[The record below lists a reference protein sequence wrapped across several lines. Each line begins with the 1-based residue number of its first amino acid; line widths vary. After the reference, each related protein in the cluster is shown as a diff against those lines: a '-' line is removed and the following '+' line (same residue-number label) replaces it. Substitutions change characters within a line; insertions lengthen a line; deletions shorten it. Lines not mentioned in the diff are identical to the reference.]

1 MMSRAADY
9 AWQEDRAT
17 FLPIGRYKSF
27 LVTEP
32 RPLLGL
38 IDYIHL
44 NPVRAGLCTVQTLKS
59 HSLSSYPKY
68 WKRTPRTGLRRD
80 VSASLGGFAD
90 SSSGM
95 RAYANYLELC
105 DEVDADKREELA
117 KRYCGGW
124 FAGSAKAKKELAK
137 DLVEDAPLVD
147 WETAD
152 LRELNEARWQAIVS
166 NELKEAGKSERD
178 LEFDRKGAEWKGA
191 IARHLR
197 RETTAGNPWIAR
209 RLRMGSPNYVSNLI
223 HA

>member
-68 WKRTPRTGLRRD
+68 WRQIRPF
-80 VSASLGGFAD
+80 GFAAVLWD
-90 SSSGM
+90 N
-95 RAYANYLELC
+95 R
-105 DEVDADKREELA
+105 RQ
-117 KRYCGGW
+117 
-124 FAGSAKAKKELAK
+124 
-137 DLVEDAPLVD
+137 VEDA
-147 WETAD
+147 
-152 LRELNEARWQAIVS
+152 
-166 NELKEAGKSERD
+166 
-178 LEFDRKGAEWKGA
+178 GAA
-191 IARHLR
+191 
-197 RETTAGNPWIAR
+197 
-209 RLRMGSPNYVSNLI
+209 
-223 HA
+223 